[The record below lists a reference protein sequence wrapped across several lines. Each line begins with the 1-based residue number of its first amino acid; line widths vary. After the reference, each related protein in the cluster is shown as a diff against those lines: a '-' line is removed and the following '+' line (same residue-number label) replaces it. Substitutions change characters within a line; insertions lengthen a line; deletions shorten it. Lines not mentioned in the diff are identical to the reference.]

1 MSGKITRLA
10 PNPENRCFGCGGAN
24 EQGMRLEFEA
34 DEERQRIVG
43 RFELGAEYQGGAG
56 FLHGGVIAL
65 LMDEAMGKQ
74 CRFRGV
80 RAVTAE
86 LNVEFRRPI
95 GVGEKIEIEAWEER
109 KEGRSLF
116 HAAEIRNAAGEVKAR
131 GTGRFVEVDP
141 ERYGKVLAAAGAK

>member
-1 MSGKITRLA
+1 MSGRITRLD

-24 EQGMRLEFEA
+24 ERGMKLAFEA
-34 DEERQRIVG
+34 DEEGQRIVG

-56 FLHGGVIAL
+56 FLHGGIIAL
-65 LMDEAMGKQ
+65 LMDEAMGKL

-86 LNVEFRRPI
+86 LKVEFRRPI
-95 GVGEKIEIEAWEER
+95 GMGESIRIEAWEEK

-116 HAAEIRNAAGEVKAR
+116 HAAEIRNDAGDVKAR

-141 ERYGKVLAAAGAK
+141 EKYAKSLEARAAK

>member
-1 MSGKITRLA
+1 MSGKITRLE

-24 EQGMRLEFEA
+24 NRGMKLEFEA

-43 RFELGAEYQGGAG
+43 RFEMGAEYQGGAG
-56 FLHGGVIAL
+56 FLHGGIIAL

-86 LNVEFRRPI
+86 LKVEFRRPI
-95 GVGEKIEIEAWEER
+95 GVGESIEIEAWEEK
-109 KEGRSLF
+109 KEGRNLF
-116 HAAEIRNAAGEVKAR
+116 HAAEIRNRAGELKAR
-131 GTGRFVEVDP
+131 GTGRFVEIDV
-141 ERYGKVLAAAGAK
+141 ERYAKSLEARGTK